1 MKSNRISLYAVLLA
15 GLGLW
20 SCNNDDFEQ
29 TGSPFVG
36 NSGEPVDMTFSA
48 TMGGESLSK
57 STVSATTGETKFS
70 SDDNIKIFTLD
81 GKAAKFA
88 CSGVSDDGM
97 KAQFSGTAT
106 KSNGYYAMLPYQ
118 ENATVSGNTMSLTIP
133 ADQRS
138 TYEELMVGYTTNDD
152 QAFQFKHVGAMLR
165 FITHKKFSSIEIE
178 NTKGN
183 KIAGDVTVKISSD
196 GKITEVSGGTSTKVS
211 VTRDISTADSVLI
224 TLKPG
229 TYEAGELRIKFADT
243 RDNNPFYHTIDKQV
257 QLKSGVI
264 YSYGNVGRYLITCKD
279 PSTNATLFTLY
290 AADHESASGTI
301 TSKAELPQPP
311 LEAENGFLY
320 GYSTTANGTIKY
332 TNSIANIKAHTT
344 IYPVKVKGV
353 NLTIYGNGANNAPTV
368 KKMVFQNSSI
378 TLPAITMQPQAGNTC
393 GYSYTAN
400 GTPTMQ
406 AGTSISI
413 GKSDVTIYAVE
424 TKAYTVNVYGNGSS
438 QDPTFTKSG
447 IEGFSFK
454 LPALPEKGG
463 LFAGYS
469 TKDNDSEIKYYQEQS
484 LTYDT
489 YIFGKAVYETNFYPV
504 YREVVAVTK
513 TEDVSLS
520 GTQVGEGYTQTTYMA
535 SPLPKVDKGTCAVF
549 QFKNHCNASAASN
562 NNVTIVLL
570 DKDDL
575 TTTNVKILRLDQKS
589 YGQAEYYLTSN
600 DFMSNIN
607 DAIVTVKV
615 YNKGGIGD
623 VEVSW
628 KGTNDGK
635 SNTVIY
641 RNISIWNDLYVTF
654 GVKNSYIEL
663 Q

>member
-1 MKSNRISLYAVLLA
+1 MLA
-15 GLGLW
+15 GIGLW

-29 TGSPFVG
+29 TGNPLAG

-48 TMGGESLSK
+48 TMGDKSLSK

-88 CSGVSDDGM
+88 CAGVSDNGQE
-97 KAQFSGTAT
+97 AQFSGTTT

-118 ENATVSGNTMSLTIP
+118 ESATISGNTMSLTIP
-133 ADQRS
+133 SDQRS
-138 TYEELMVGYTTNDD
+138 TYEELMVGYTTKDD

-178 NTKGN
+178 DTKGN

-196 GKITEVSGGTSTKVS
+196 GKITEVAGGTSTKVS

-224 TLKPG
+224 TIKPG
-229 TYEAGELRIKFADT
+229 TYEAGELKIKFADT
-243 RDNNPFYHTIDKQV
+243 RDNQPFYHTIDKQV
-257 QLKSGVI
+257 TLKSGVI

-279 PSTNATLFTLY
+279 PSTEATLFTLY
-290 AADHESASGTI
+290 AADYESASGTI
-301 TSKAELPQPP
+301 SSKAVLPQPP
-311 LEAENGFLY
+311 LTAEAGFLY

-353 NLTIYGNGANNAPTV
+353 NLTIYGNGANSAPTMEKV
-368 KKMVFQNSSI
+368 MFQNSSF
-378 TLPAITMQPQAGNTC
+378 TLPAITMQTQPGNTC
-393 GYSYTAN
+393 GYSYSAN

-406 AGTSISI
+406 AGSNISI
-413 GKSDVTIYAVE
+413 GKSDLTIYAVE

-438 QDPTFTKSG
+438 QAPTFTKSG
-447 IEGFSFK
+447 IEGFSFT
-454 LPALPEKGG
+454 LPTLPEKSGF
-463 LFAGYS
+463 FAAYS
-469 TKDNDSEIKYYQEQS
+469 TKDNDSEIKYYQNQS
-484 LTYDT
+484 MTYDT
-489 YIFGKAVYETNFYPV
+489 YIFGKTVYETNFYPV
-504 YREVVAVTK
+504 YRELVPVTTTK
-513 TEDVSLS
+513 DASLS
-520 GTQVGEGYTQTTYMA
+520 GKQVGEGYTQTTYMT
-535 SPLPKVDKGTCAVF
+535 SPLPQVEKGTCTVF
-549 QFKNHCNASAASN
+549 KFKNHCNASAAAN

-575 TTTNVKILRLDQKS
+575 TTTNAKILRLDQKS
-589 YGQAEYYLTSN
+589 YGQAEFYLTSN
-600 DFMSNIN
+600 DFMANIN
-607 DAIVTVKV
+607 EAEVTVRV
-615 YNKGGIGD
+615 YNKGGVAD

-628 KGTNDGK
+628 TGTNDNK
-635 SNTVIY
+635 KNSVMY
-641 RNISIWNDLYVTF
+641 RNISIWDNLYVTF

-663 Q
+663 L